1 LSPEDPDPIVEH
13 LSISGAPPLKP
24 ETYRFE
30 PQALGEDLIDRI
42 DLIDLIVNGV
52 NKVLSQFP
60 DRLSSFM
67 LLA

>member
-30 PQALGEDLIDRI
+30 PQALGEDLID
-42 DLIDLIVNGV
+42 LIVNGV